1 MAENPQEQSV
11 SAQNNTSLKTHPCR
25 KRLVH
30 NAYTIGWVCA
40 LPKEQTAATAMLD
53 EEHEPLEKPRNDH
66 DAYTLGSIYGH
77 NIVIACLPNVRPAS
91 QRSRLKK
98 SLKARTESP

>member
-1 MAENPQEQSV
+1 
-11 SAQNNTSLKTHPCR
+11 
-25 KRLVH
+25 
-30 NAYTIGWVCA
+30 
-40 LPKEQTAATAMLD
+40 MLD